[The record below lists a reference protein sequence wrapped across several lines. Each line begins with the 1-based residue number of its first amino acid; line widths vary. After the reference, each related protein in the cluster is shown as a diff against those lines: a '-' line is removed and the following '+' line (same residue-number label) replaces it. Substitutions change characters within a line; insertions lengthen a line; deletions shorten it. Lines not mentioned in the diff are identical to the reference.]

1 MPNIKSA
8 IKRVKTTAKE
18 TVVNNNVNMRTK
30 TSIKKVT
37 KDPVNEEKLNVAL
50 KNIDK
55 SAGNKLIHR
64 NKAARLKSKLTKMAN
79 NAKETN

>member
-30 TSIKKVT
+30 TSIKKVV
-37 KDPVNEEKLNVAL
+37 KDSASEEKLTTAL

-55 SAGNKLIHR
+55 SVSSKLIHK
-64 NKAARLKSKLTKMAN
+64 NKAARLKSRLTKMAN
-79 NAKETN
+79 NAKETK